1 MYYKL
6 NVKKEVELYL
16 QDRGYNS
23 DSQQVSL
30 L

>member
-16 QDRGYNS
+16 QYRGYNS